1 MIGAITGREMG
12 IAEVG
17 SVTGTEAVVGR
28 AEGANDETFRATTGA
43 AVGGEGRG
51 DAEGD
56 VVIPLQTGP
65 AVPVFEH
72 SAFVKNVVEG
82 NLNKTFWNWAA

>member
-1 MIGAITGREMG
+1 MIGAATGTEMG

-17 SVTGTEAVVGR
+17 SVTGTDAAVGGT
-28 AEGANDETFRATTGA
+28 EGADDETFRATTGA

-72 SAFVKNVVEG
+72 SAFVKNVVVG
-82 NLNKTFWNWAA
+82 NLNKTF